1 MSIKNIIKKIPF
13 AYKLLSFILYKVIMP
28 FKSGFVKYYIYYCL
42 SIKPNE
48 IKQLKKRGFKNI
60 KPFQPNTWRRGL
72 GKDGAHRRYYLAIFD
87 NDQCFIKVGKRD
99 TTVKNEVRVAERLG
113 KHSLRFVVPT
123 VCFDKCFDDETVMIA
138 SKFVKMHSITQE
150 LDCEKFASICKNYTS
165 VLDNLRGLGIIH
177 ADIHKGNLM
186 LDENNA
192 LILLDFG
199 ISIVNGMDIVVD
211 YKARPGTFYVN
222 SEDGMQRTYDDAYS
236 FVKMVELLGIPNE
249 WKKLSEYS
257 EVKQRV
263 GSFSVTID
271 L

>member
-1 MSIKNIIKKIPF
+1 MSIKNTIKKIPF

-72 GKDGAHRRYYLAIFD
+72 GKDGAHRRYYVADFD
-87 NDQCFIKVGKRD
+87 NAKCFIKIGNFD
-99 TTVKNEVRVAERLG
+99 ATVKNEVDVAEILQ
-113 KHSLRFVVPT
+113 KYSLSFVVPT
-123 VCFDKCFDDETVMIA
+123 IYLDKCFGDETVMIA
-138 SKFVKMHSITQE
+138 SKFVKMHPITQE
-150 LDCEKFASICKNYTS
+150 LDCEKFASICKNFIC
-165 VLDNLRGLGIIH
+165 VLDSLKDLGIVH

-186 LDENNA
+186 LDESNA

-199 ISIVNGMDIVVD
+199 ISIVNGMGIVVD

-236 FVKMVELLGIPNE
+236 FVKMVELLEIPNE

-263 GSFSVTID
+263 GSFFVTVD